1 MKKSRYGKLSILIIL
16 IATLFISA
24 AIALF
29 GLSTNDLTGVNSSAE
44 ITAPEKDASS
54 AIVGGSSDGD
64 GTIEN
69 PEVEA
74 TATASYTGIANWN
87 TATATSGN
95 TLTLQTCTLTQS
107 YSVPTGITL
116 NLVIP
121 SGVTVTMGG
130 YYFSARGTL
139 NVTGSGTIAAGT
151 NSTLYVTTG
160 GTLSFNGPTIRGGL
174 TSMAPP

>member
-29 GLSTNDLTGVNSSAE
+29 GLSTNDLTGANSSAE

-54 AIVGGSSDGD
+54 AIVDGSSDGD

-74 TATASYTGIANWN
+74 TATATYTGINQWS
-87 TATATSGN
+87 TAVATSGN
-95 TLTLQTCTLTQS
+95 TIAISNSSSNKTVNTAL
-107 YSVPTGITL
+107 SVDRKS
-116 NLVIP
+116 V
-121 SGVTVTMGG
+121 V
-130 YYFSARGTL
+130 
-139 NVTGSGTIAAGT
+139 
-151 NSTLYVTTG
+151 
-160 GTLSFNGPTIRGGL
+160 
-174 TSMAPP
+174 